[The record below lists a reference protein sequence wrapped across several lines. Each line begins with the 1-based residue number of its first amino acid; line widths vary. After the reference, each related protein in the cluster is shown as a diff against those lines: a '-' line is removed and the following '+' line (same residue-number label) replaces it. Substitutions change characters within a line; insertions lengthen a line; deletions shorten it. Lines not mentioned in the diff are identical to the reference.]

1 MIGFLRGRVVERQ
14 PPLLL
19 LDVNGVGYEVQAP
32 ISTFYRLPL
41 TDKEISLYTH
51 LVIREDAHT
60 LYGFFDKKD
69 RQLFQSLIKITGV
82 GPKLALVIL
91 SGMEADAFVLCIR
104 HGDATT
110 LTRLPG
116 VGNKTAERLI
126 VEMRDKFKNWEVLAH
141 SGSEGEGAQNI
152 INTSQIAPSANG
164 FIREAE
170 EALVSLGYKPVDAV
184 RMIARVKD
192 QGNSSESLIRLAL
205 KGMLV

>member
-69 RQLFQSLIKITGV
+69 RQLF
-82 GPKLALVIL
+82 
-91 SGMEADAFVLCIR
+91 
-104 HGDATT
+104 
-110 LTRLPG
+110 
-116 VGNKTAERLI
+116 
-126 VEMRDKFKNWEVLAH
+126 KFA
-141 SGSEGEGAQNI
+141 G
-152 INTSQIAPSANG
+152 
-164 FIREAE
+164 R
-170 EALVSLGYKPVDAV
+170 
-184 RMIARVKD
+184 
-192 QGNSSESLIRLAL
+192 
-205 KGMLV
+205 